1 MNKQLRRLALVTV
14 LLLVSLVVAS
24 TYWQAWAAGG
34 LQDRQDNAIERVIQ
48 FTIKRGLIVPES
60 KKVTFAANRKK
71 RVAGQTLY
79 FRRYPTL
86 GLIAQTVGYST
97 ASRSQSGLEES
108 MNDYLTGS
116 NTNLSNAW
124 RRQLDRLGGG
134 TVKGNSLVLTID
146 PSAQRLAMQQLGKR
160 CGAVVAMNIR
170 TGATLVLA
178 STPTYNPN
186 LIDQPG
192 GYAKVLKIRGQCT
205 GASALLPRTTAGL
218 YTPGSTFKMITAAA
232 ALDTGKFTP
241 ESHFYDPGYCI
252 DYGKPVSNAGN
263 PDQGGT
269 EVFGNVTLAQG
280 FEHSINSVFCN
291 VGKALG
297 AKTVLDYAKR
307 FGFYSKPPLETPAN
321 ERAPSGLYIG
331 SRLFDPKDPNLVDAG
346 RLAFG
351 QERMLVTPLQM
362 AMVASTI
369 ANKGVVPQ
377 PYVVQRIIGPDGSIV
392 KDTKSEMLGRA
403 IKPKTA
409 AELNAMMVSVV
420 QGGTGTA
427 AQIPGVL
434 VAGKTGTAETNIP
447 HVYTAWFVCFAPA
460 DNPQYAVAVVLEQQL
475 NGFGGAV
482 SAPIAKAVLQNLLHG

>member
-1 MNKQLRRLALVTV
+1 
-14 LLLVSLVVAS
+14 
-24 TYWQAWAAGG
+24 
-34 LQDRQDNAIERVIQ
+34 
-48 FTIKRGLIVPES
+48 
-60 KKVTFAANRKK
+60 
-71 RVAGQTLY
+71 
-79 FRRYPTL
+79 
-86 GLIAQTVGYST
+86 
-97 ASRSQSGLEES
+97 
-108 MNDYLTGS
+108 
-116 NTNLSNAW
+116 
-124 RRQLDRLGGG
+124 
-134 TVKGNSLVLTID
+134 
-146 PSAQRLAMQQLGKR
+146 MQQLGKR

-307 FGFYSKPPLETPAN
+307 FGFYSTPPLETPAN

-331 SRLFDPKDPNLVDAG
+331 RSSSTRRTRTSSTPAGSR
-346 RLAFG
+346 
-351 QERMLVTPLQM
+351 
-362 AMVASTI
+362 
-369 ANKGVVPQ
+369 
-377 PYVVQRIIGPDGSIV
+377 
-392 KDTKSEMLGRA
+392 
-403 IKPKTA
+403 
-409 AELNAMMVSVV
+409 SVRS
-420 QGGTGTA
+420 G
-427 AQIPGVL
+427 
-434 VAGKTGTAETNIP
+434 
-447 HVYTAWFVCFAPA
+447 C
-460 DNPQYAVAVVLEQQL
+460 
-475 NGFGGAV
+475 
-482 SAPIAKAVLQNLLHG
+482 S